1 MVLRPDFDSAGP
13 DGLQFSLPAGM
24 SSMPWLLMSTEHV
37 IFFHSVA
44 FVVIVLLSDT
54 FYKSGFLQT
63 TQSE

>member
-1 MVLRPDFDSAGP
+1 MDLRPDFDSAGP

-44 FVVIVLLSDT
+44 LVIVLLSDT